1 MMKLYN
7 TMTAKVEE
15 FKPVK
20 EGSVKIYAC
29 GPTVYN
35 YFHIGNSRVFIV
47 FDAFRRYLKYRGLE
61 VAFVQN
67 ITDIDDKI
75 IKKGAE
81 EGISWDAVAKTYT
94 DAYLEDI
101 QKLKISPP
109 DVSPR
114 ATEEI
119 PKMIEIIAGLIEKR
133 HAYVSKHGV
142 YFSVASFE
150 GYGKLSKKNIDELQ
164 QGARVE
170 VDEEKKSPLDFAL
183 WKFSKPGEPFWDSP
197 WGAGRPGWHIE
208 CSAMS
213 SKYLNNT
220 FDIHGGGADLIFPHH
235 ENEIAQSE
243 AASGCVFANYW
254 MHVGYMNIKGEKM
267 SKSKGNFIFI
277 RDILK
282 DYTAEVIRMFILSAH
297 YRGPLDFSYENIDAV
312 KKGHDEIRYTIA
324 ELIQYIS
331 NPKDASEEKFA
342 GLFSAFEE
350 EKAKSL
356 TRFNESLDDDFNT
369 PRAVAVIYDA
379 VAYVKKSLSSKELV
393 INSASKK
400 LFEGYRDW
408 IKTLCSVLGVEPL
421 EKELPDNVGELV
433 RRIDSLREGKKYQE
447 SDEIKKQL
455 TDMGYA
461 VKFRPLGTSVTAEK

>member
-1 MMKLYN
+1 MKLYN
-7 TMTAKVEE
+7 TMTARVEE
-15 FKPVK
+15 FKPVT
-20 EGSVKIYAC
+20 EGSVRIYAC

-47 FDAFRRYLKYRGLE
+47 FDAFRRYLKYRGLN
-61 VAFVQN
+61 VTFVQN

-81 EGISWDAVAKTYT
+81 EGTSWDVIAKTYT

-101 QKLKISPP
+101 KKLKITPP

-119 PKMIEIIAGLIEKR
+119 PKMLEIISGLIEKT

-142 YFSVASFE
+142 YFSVGSFE
-150 GYGKLSKKNIDELQ
+150 GYGKLSKKNIEELQ

-213 SKYLNNT
+213 SKYLDNT

-243 AASGCVFANYW
+243 AANGCVFANYW

-277 RDILK
+277 RDILN

-297 YRGPLDFSYENIDAV
+297 YRGPLDFSYENIDSV
-312 KKGHDEIRYTIA
+312 KKGHDEIRFTLS
-324 ELIQYIS
+324 ELRQYIS
-331 NPKDASEEKFA
+331 NPKEASEETFT
-342 GLFSAFEE
+342 GLFSSFEE
-350 EKAKSL
+350 EKAKSIA
-356 TRFNESLDDDFNT
+356 RFNESLDDDFNT
-369 PRAVAVIYDA
+369 PKAVAVIYDA
-379 VAYVKKSLSSKELV
+379 VSYVKKALSSKELA
-393 INSASKK
+393 INGASRK
-400 LFEGYRDW
+400 LFEGYYGW
-408 IKTLCSVLGVEPL
+408 INTLCAVLGVDPAV
-421 EKELPDNVGELV
+421 KELPDAIAEMV
-433 RRIDSLREGKKYQE
+433 RQIDTLRDAKKYAE
-447 SDEIKKQL
+447 SDELKKKL
-455 TDMGYA
+455 TEAGYA
-461 VKFRPLGTSVTAEK
+461 VKFRPLGTSVTADK